1 MSESTI
7 IKNFKTY
14 KGGLIKLF
22 GEEIAERII
31 EALGGEEKVANA
43 TYANSKDSGAAYNG
57 AFIKN
62 IIRLTKTANALNNLV
77 LPEEIRADVASINKV
92 CMLSQIAKVVM
103 FKENDNNYEIVNRG
117 ILYKFETLDGALR
130 TGERSTLIASNAG
143 VVFTEVEYEAMRA
156 IDNLSVDDNYTK
168 FFSSPLS
175 LVIRQAYEIVN
186 MANKVNVG

>member
-1 MSESTI
+1 MSEGNI
-7 IKNFKTY
+7 LKNFKTY
-14 KGGLIKLF
+14 KNGLIKLF
-22 GEEIAERII
+22 GEEIAEKII

-62 IIRLTKTANALNNLV
+62 VIRLTKTANELNNV
-77 LPEEIRADVASINKV
+77 LPEEIRANVASINKV
-92 CMLSQIAKVVM
+92 CMLSQIAKVQM
-103 FKENDNNYEIVNRG
+103 FKENDNNYEIINRG
-117 ILYKFETLDGALR
+117 ILYKFETLSGALR

-143 VVFTEVEYEAMRA
+143 VVFSEVEYEAMRA

-175 LVIRQAYEIVN
+175 LVIRQAYEIIN
-186 MANKVNVG
+186 LANKVTAE

>member
-31 EALGGEEKVANA
+31 EALGGEEKVSNA

-62 IIRLTKTANALNNLV
+62 VIRLTKTANELNNV
-77 LPEEIRADVASINKV
+77 LPEEIRANVTSINKV
-92 CMLSQIAKVVM
+92 CMLSQIAKVQM
-103 FKENDNNYEIVNRG
+103 FKENDNNYEIINRG
-117 ILYKFETLDGALR
+117 ILYKFETLSGALR

-143 VVFTEVEYEAMRA
+143 VVFSEVEYEAMRA

-175 LVIRQAYEIVN
+175 LVIRQAYEIIN
-186 MANKVNVG
+186 LANKVTAE